1 MEEWNP
7 LSNDFVFRCNS
18 CWRTNTETKLIR
30 ASCDFSCDSK
40 SNSQKKDS
48 AITAPQNLRQLA
60 LEAKLVISEIICAW
74 FACGSVVTYTR

>member
-1 MEEWNP
+1 MEEWAP
-7 LSNDFVFRCNS
+7 LSNDFVFHCNS

-40 SNSQKKDS
+40 SNSQEKDS
-48 AITAPQNLRQLA
+48 AITAPSLRQLA